1 MQFAEYYGT
10 YRESSSGADE
20 GKQTTNRHSKVI
32 RSSIPLSYCPCV
44 GLVAM
49 FVA

>member
-1 MQFAEYYGT
+1 MQFA
-10 YRESSSGADE
+10 SSEADE

-44 GLVAM
+44 ELVAM
-49 FVA
+49 VVA